1 MPEIDSDRNFII
13 GELIY
18 FFGYFITLIGV
29 FISVGTKDATYLIV
43 VAIGLLL
50 MFLFPIIV
58 FYEKRRDCKT
68 YLCNVL

>member
-18 FFGYFITLIGV
+18 FFGYFITLTGV

-58 FYEKRRDCKT
+58 FYEKRRDC
-68 YLCNVL
+68 